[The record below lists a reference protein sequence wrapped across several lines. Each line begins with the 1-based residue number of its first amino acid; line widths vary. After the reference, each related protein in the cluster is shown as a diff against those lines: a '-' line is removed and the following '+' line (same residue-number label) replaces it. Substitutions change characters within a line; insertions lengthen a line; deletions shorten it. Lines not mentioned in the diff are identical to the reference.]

1 MRQHAEQ
8 RIAEAEAKAAQVG
21 KQARDDNAKVGVIHV
36 TISVVSQCFCQAMPC
51 WTGKISMLLLVS
63 ACFMPCMADTANWSF
78 KIVCRPDCYCF
89 AEAGCA

>member
-36 TISVVSQCFCQAMPC
+36 TISVVSAFVRLC
-51 WTGKISMLLLVS
+51 LVGQV
-63 ACFMPCMADTANWSF
+63 
-78 KIVCRPDCYCF
+78 K
-89 AEAGCA
+89 